1 MHPEINLSNLPSCII
16 PQRQLLPICNAS
28 VSHLIPKTL
37 ILLKVVHGMN
47 EQNYEQRASFYI
59 AHMQVEDKGCDLG
72 DRACTVR
79 ESKYNSGARDVFS
92 QVFAV
97 ISVEL
102 WPCYQ
107 KKPFD
112 LHLHK

>member
-1 MHPEINLSNLPSCII
+1 
-16 PQRQLLPICNAS
+16 
-28 VSHLIPKTL
+28 
-37 ILLKVVHGMN
+37 MN
-47 EQNYEQRASFYI
+47 EQNYEHMSYVKASSL
-59 AHMQVEDKGCDLG
+59 QVEDKGCDLG

-107 KKPFD
+107 KNPLISTYISEK
-112 LHLHK
+112 LENIH